1 MMVAEMKNDSF
12 LPARSPACPLLS
24 SRIIAAIDASSVRC
38 WQVFI
43 PIGGAWTSRGG
54 SLRCATCKFFRGSI
68 FCFRLARQKE
78 EFDSPHY
85 NLIPSFFRC
94 AASEICCCPGDRR
107 NMSCLEIEPTAHF
120 SLSPSLSL
128 SPWTETSEAH
138 TTHIT

>member
-12 LPARSPACPLLS
+12 LPARLPAPLLS
-24 SRIIAAIDASSVRC
+24 QHCCYRRLPCAVLASFHSNRRRMDK
-38 WQVFI
+38 
-43 PIGGAWTSRGG
+43 SGG
-54 SLRCATCKFFRGSI
+54 SLRCATCNFFRDSI
-68 FCFRLARQKE
+68 FRFRLARQKTE
-78 EFDSPHY
+78 IDSPHY

-94 AASEICCCPGDRR
+94 AASETCCGPGDRR

-120 SLSPSLSL
+120 SLSLSL